1 MKSKVFLMLMTAFFG
16 SILIGHSQTAN
27 EKIKLTDKVSIQ
39 FPEKPISQDMGA
51 AILLNLRLADSS
63 ANFLALASDLQK
75 SNGLDAATLS
85 EASMQPEFWD
95 QTEQGFLSTLGEDA
109 KLITKDMKNI
119 SGIDAME
126 MVVERKTEKGETNT
140 ITAWIFVEGVYSIN
154 VIHTNRAGKA
164 DTKIKD
170 AFFASIKVD

>member
-1 MKSKVFLMLMTAFFG
+1 
-16 SILIGHSQTAN
+16 
-27 EKIKLTDKVSIQ
+27 
-39 FPEKPISQDMGA
+39 
-51 AILLNLRLADSS
+51 
-63 ANFLALASDLQK
+63 
-75 SNGLDAATLS
+75 
-85 EASMQPEFWD
+85 
-95 QTEQGFLSTLGEDA
+95 LGEDA